1 RAKLTDAQKADRR
14 SKNILLNEDLTATQ
28 KGYIDS
34 ARSLAKKHGR
44 SVSWTKS
51 QLFIGG
57 KFTRQPLPQGRRW
70 KLRDYVKAHMT
81 TLQHDYRKLNSSEK
95 NILRQGLDKT
105 QEKRVK
111 LVRSNPK
118 AMAKYV
124 DKTFDD
130 MDRDWTGIANRTSMQ
145 MMYLAVRSG
154 VDQLHEPKM

>member
-1 RAKLTDAQKADRR
+1 MRASQTR
-14 SKNILLNEDLTATQ
+14 TA
-28 KGYIDS
+28 
-34 ARSLAKKHGR
+34 
-44 SVSWTKS
+44 VSTLVYAFPP
-51 QLFIGG
+51 LFLIPP
-57 KFTRQPLPQGRRW
+57 TALPQGRRW

-130 MDRDWTGIANRTSMQ
+130 MDRDVSIFGFNRMSCSHVT
-145 MMYLAVRSG
+145 RSG
-154 VDQLHEPKM
+154 LGSRIAQACR